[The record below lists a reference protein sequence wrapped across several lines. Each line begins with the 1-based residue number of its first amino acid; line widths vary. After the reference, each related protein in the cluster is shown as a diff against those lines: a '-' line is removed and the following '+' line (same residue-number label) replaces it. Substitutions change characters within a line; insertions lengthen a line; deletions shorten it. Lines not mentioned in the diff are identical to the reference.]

1 MFTAPSAPMTA
12 ISAVGHAND
21 TSARRCFE
29 FMTTYAPPYALRVI
43 TVIRGTV
50 ASANA
55 YSSFAPWRMMPPYS
69 CSLPGRNPG
78 TSTNVTIGM
87 LNASQKRTNRDA
99 FSLASMSSVPPSTFG
114 WFAMMPTERPSRR
127 ANPITMFIAQN
138 GKISRN
144 SPSSTT
150 RRITSCMS

>member
-1 MFTAPSAPMTA
+1 M
-12 ISAVGHAND
+12 
-21 TSARRCFE
+21 
-29 FMTTYAPPYALRVI
+29 
-43 TVIRGTV
+43 
-50 ASANA
+50 
-55 YSSFAPWRMMPPYS
+55 
-69 CSLPGRNPG
+69 
-78 TSTNVTIGM
+78 GM

-127 ANPITMFIAQN
+127 ASPITMFIAQN

-150 RRITSCMS
+150 RRMTSCMS